1 MQNLTL
7 SAAFSMHGAL
17 ANPPRSA
24 PSAIASD
31 SALVML
37 CSAEHFVRHTEGV
50 LRYDDRLSR
59 AGVGSSASATQLA
72 QHLATARDGALA
84 VRLIVQGGRRD
95 APARGGR
102 PLHVRR
108 DLVGRVIEF
117 DGDRFVVDFTKSVAD
132 AADDV
137 EPPKRKVRRRR

>member
-7 SAAFSMHGAL
+7 SAAFSMHGAM
-17 ANPPRSA
+17 AHPPRSA
-24 PSAIASD
+24 MSAIASD

-37 CSAEHFVRHTEGV
+37 CAAEHFVRHTEGV

-59 AGVGSSASATQLA
+59 AGVGSGASATQLA
-72 QHLATARDGALA
+72 QHLATARDGGLA

-95 APARGGR
+95 APPRGGR
-102 PLHVRR
+102 ALHVRR

-117 DGDRFVVDFTKSVAD
+117 DGDHYVVDFTKSVTD
-132 AADDV
+132 AAEDA
-137 EPPKRKVRRRR
+137 EPTKRKVRRRR